1 MCRTADPDSSSGDQV
16 TARLKWAAEDDP
28 IGRRL
33 IFVSATAGQREQREL
48 VAAWELYQGGCLPE
62 LRQRLADY
70 PEHRGRV
77 RLISAEYG
85 LLHPHTMV
93 PPSRRLMTEERAAQ
107 LRPRARAVLLDEAVR
122 YGVPREV
129 VMVTEHPYHLVV
141 TGIYR
146 IAGTLP
152 HTSLF
157 TVRPDEAW
165 PKVAAVLDDWDGPD
179 PARRRPTYGRLTS
192 PHPMSLMKGALAS

>member
-1 MCRTADPDSSSGDQV
+1 MCSAADPDPSAGDHV
-16 TARLKWAAEDDP
+16 TARLKWTAEDDP

-48 VAAWELYQGGCLPE
+48 VKAWELYQGGCLPY

-70 PEHRGRV
+70 PAHRGRV

-107 LRPRARAVLLDEAVR
+107 LRPRARAALLDEAAR

-129 VMVTEHPYHLVV
+129 VMVTEPPYHLVV
-141 TGIYR
+141 TDIYR

-152 HTSLF
+152 HTSLC
-157 TVRPDEAW
+157 TARPDEAW
-165 PKVAAVLDDWDGPD
+165 PKAAAVLDDWGWP
-179 PARRRPTYGRLTS
+179 
-192 PHPMSLMKGALAS
+192 